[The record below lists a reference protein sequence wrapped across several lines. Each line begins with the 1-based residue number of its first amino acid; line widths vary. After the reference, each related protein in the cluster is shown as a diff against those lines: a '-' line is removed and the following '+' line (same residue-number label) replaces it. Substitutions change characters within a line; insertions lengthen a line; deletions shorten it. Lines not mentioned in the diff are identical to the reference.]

1 MDLIGDG
8 ACGDCMKDIKPKSSF
23 LKSGSVT
30 CVVCSRQFCSNCAFS
45 VDFSTSFSKT
55 IITTVCNAS
64 CRRFINKLQLLA
76 NPWHNCAA
84 SSKLL
89 FELEAMVSDEH
100 TQLCARLSNY
110 EGLVRFFVDNADR
123 LPRQDML
130 GTLPELEELIRGG
143 ISKLTLF
150 LKQGQSVPAVGKDIA
165 VKQGLVNFITG
176 LLTRVKSQYSMS
188 QNLHRRLLEDLPSS
202 PRFFPQ
208 NNYAPETYLDT
219 F

>member
-1 MDLIGDG
+1 
-8 ACGDCMKDIKPKSSF
+8 MKDIKPKSSF

-30 CVVCSRQFCSNCAFS
+30 CVVCSRQFCSNCACS

-89 FELEAMVSDEH
+89 FELEAMVTNEH

-110 EGLVRFFVDNADR
+110 EGLVRFFVDNSDR
-123 LPRQDML
+123 LPREDML

-143 ISKLTLF
+143 ISRLTFF
-150 LKQGQSVPAVGKDIA
+150 LKQGQSVSAVGKDIA

-188 QNLHRRLLEDLPSS
+188 QNLHRRLLDDLPSS
-202 PRFFPQ
+202 SRFFPQ